1 MKMVETLRIKSHFSD
16 HPMVTLY
23 FVVKA
28 AVRTSRGRRAVRKR
42 LSLCYHPRCCPAAEG
57 LSGWN
62 VAFVCVVTCVP
73 SPRRCRSWSLRSLE
87 ASCPWC
93 WNGRHGGRR
102 RHPCWAWRA
111 LWPVNEHA
119 IEVTILRGIYFFL
132 FLNTRFH
139 FMTKLHVEPA
149 HLNLMKGGNSF
160 KLSQPQLRRW
170 AKVWIQQ

>member
-1 MKMVETLRIKSHFSD
+1 MKMVETLFESNLIFMTIT
-16 HPMVTLY
+16 PAVTMVTLY

-42 LSLCYHPRCCPAAEG
+42 LPLCYHPRCCPAAEG

-111 LWPVNEHA
+111 LRPVNEHA
-119 IEVTILRGIYFFL
+119 IEVTILRGITLYFFL
-132 FLNTRFH
+132 FLNTRFN

-149 HLNLMKGGNSF
+149 HLNLMKGGN
-160 KLSQPQLRRW
+160 
-170 AKVWIQQ
+170 